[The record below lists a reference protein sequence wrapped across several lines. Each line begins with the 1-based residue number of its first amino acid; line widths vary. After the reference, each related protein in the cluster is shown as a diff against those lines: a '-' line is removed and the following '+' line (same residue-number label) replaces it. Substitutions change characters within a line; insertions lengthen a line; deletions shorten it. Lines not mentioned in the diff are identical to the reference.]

1 MIRVENDLGDV
12 LARFE
17 SDAEAERFERAVDLL
32 EKPLPTARR
41 NPNSDAML
49 RIVEKVHPSVRDRG
63 LEEIITRINQAV
75 FGVNEIKLTD
85 KVAAFIDFFFENRS
99 GDLDPN
105 FFFTLAAFNRSEIR
119 TIFGTLHAVRGGT
132 ESPGWSDVSVRKFHD
147 ATPILQAMY
156 VSKHL
161 FPLKLSF
168 NRDLD
173 GPSSDYALNMY
184 RVCGADPRNK
194 YPEPAAFNTGRDLYQ
209 STPLQIAHINLAIK
223 LLSIP
228 EIVQALSPEVTGQN
242 LAYSDARLV
251 RDVVKSK
258 WEEPLN
264 DLFSIELMTQI
275 GISVEMWKFAPPTFS
290 GKATGWNTVAD
301 QKFSTFEGF
310 YSAII
315 GLSTILA
322 KSGSAFDDI
331 QSRDLGLSKA
341 VDAISKDAFGSER
354 LKAKDIYELYIARN
368 PEYME
373 HFGVGESYI
382 HWAMPLFIDMWT
394 YESRPSSSNP
404 SKAKNILE
412 VINLIAESV
421 DDIADYCAGNPH
433 PLLQPMGDAGLVV
446 DADDLDA
453 NSRLILLRQLIVEPV
468 SYNVDPRHPLASLY
482 YYIGRGLRDSR
493 RSGDFPG
500 LQTIL
505 EVAKELGNNLP
516 EHRKLHEAKGSIVN
530 VYALEK
536 HNPLNLFVGHS
547 QVSNCCIYPG
557 SQGFSCGKDAFY
569 TSASRRGKIHYL
581 VQTSLMLLAYN
592 PKAEQFVGSNWA
604 WVPSNVNVPEP
615 AGSGDETE
623 EIHQNGISLG
633 QMIVLD
639 QFELSVWSTG
649 SKYGDRQDVDDSI
662 AEFMA
667 LSPTLFRGNPFGY
680 ILAGMT
686 GYTEEIVKKVYH
698 SIFSDLTFR
707 GYRGSSPVKVN
718 VTYKENVYSDIGS
731 DFASDV
737 KPIAYPPN
745 ANLEVA
751 YNSDDIEYYRCAICA
766 GECDDP
772 ETVDDWVEIDSST
785 KKLLINMGGNAEFLN
800 HDMSG
805 FAHEDC
811 TFWCNKCNTARP
823 LDIQIDVGRS
833 SDSLCTEC
841 AEKCESCGSV
851 FIQDEDEGWLVDGGC
866 TACMRYCDHC
876 DEYVDPSDIV
886 NALKGTQICV
896 DCYDKRDA
904 CSSCGTKEYEDYDL
918 AEIEGDLLCEDC
930 VKTCEECNDTRAKS
944 ETVCGNCDQPFEES
958 ED

>member
-1 MIRVENDLGDV
+1 MITIENDMGDI
-12 LARFE
+12 LARFDN
-17 SDAEAERFERAVDLL
+17 DAEAERFEKAVDLL
-32 EKPLPTARR
+32 EKPLPLARR
-41 NPNSDAML
+41 NPKSDAIQ
-49 RIVEKVHPSVRDRG
+49 RIIESVQPSIRNKG

-75 FGVNEIKLTD
+75 FGVNEIKLTG

-119 TIFGTLHAVRGGT
+119 TIFSTLHKVRADM
-132 ESPGWSDVSVRKFHD
+132 ESPGWTDVSVRNFHD

-156 VSKHL
+156 VAKHL

-168 NRDLD
+168 DKDLD

-184 RVCGADPRNK
+184 RVCGAGSRNK
-194 YPEPAAFNTGRDLYQ
+194 YPEPTTFNTGRDLYQ

-228 EIVQALSPEVTGQN
+228 AIVQALSPEVTGQN
-242 LAYSDARLV
+242 LAYSNARLV
-251 RDVVKSK
+251 RDIVKPK

-264 DLFSIELMTQI
+264 ELFSSALMTQI
-275 GISVEMWKFAPPTFS
+275 GISPEMWSFAQSIP
-290 GKATGWNTVAD
+290 GYRDTGWATVGS

-322 KSGSAFDDI
+322 KSGGAFDEI

-341 VDAISKDAFGSER
+341 VDVISKEAFGSER

-368 PEYME
+368 PDYME
-373 HFGVGESYI
+373 RFGVGESYI
-382 HWAMPLFIDMWT
+382 HWVMPLFIDMWS

-404 SKAKNILE
+404 SEAKNILE
-412 VINLIAESV
+412 VINLITESI
-421 DDIADYCAGNPH
+421 DDIADYCAGDPH
-433 PLLQPMGDAGLVV
+433 PLLQPMGDMWLSVETE
-446 DADDLDA
+446 DLDA

-468 SYNVDPRHPLASLY
+468 SYNVGPRHPLYSITD
-482 YYIGRGLRDSR
+482 YIGYGLHDDLRT
-493 RSGDFPG
+493 DFPG
-500 LQTIL
+500 LRTVL
-505 EVAKELGNNLP
+505 EVAKDLGNKLP
-516 EHRKLHEAKGSIVN
+516 EHRKLHEAKGSVVN

-536 HNPLNLFVGHS
+536 YNPLNLFVGHS

-592 PKAEQFVGSNWA
+592 PKVEQFVGSNWA
-604 WVPSNVNVPEP
+604 WVPSNVNVPYP
-615 AGSGDETE
+615 GGKGDETE

-649 SKYGDRQDVDDSI
+649 SEYGDRQDVDDSI
-662 AEFMA
+662 AEFMT
-667 LSPTLFRGNPFGY
+667 LSPTLFSGNPFGY
-680 ILAGMT
+680 ILAGMV
-686 GYTEEIVKKVYH
+686 GYTEDIVKEVYRNT
-698 SIFSDLTFR
+698 FFDLTFR
-707 GYRGSSPVKVN
+707 GYRSSSPVKN
-718 VTYKENVYSDIGS
+718 IVTYKEDVYSDIS
-731 DFASDV
+731 DFAFDV
-737 KPIAYPPN
+737 KPFAYPPN

-751 YNSDDIEYYRCAICA
+751 YSSDDIEYYRCAICK

-772 ETVDDWVEIDSST
+772 ETVDGWVEIDSST
-785 KKLLINMGGNAEFLN
+785 KQMLINMGGYAEFLN
-800 HDMSG
+800 QDKSD

-811 TFWCNKCNTARP
+811 TFWCDKCNTARP
-823 LDIQIDVGRS
+823 RDSQIDVHRS
-833 SDSLCTEC
+833 RHKLCTEC
-841 AEKCESCGSV
+841 SEQCESCGSV
-851 FIQDEDEGWLVDGGC
+851 FIQDEGEGCLVDGGC

-876 DEYVDPSDIV
+876 EEYVDPSDIV

-896 DCYDKRDA
+896 DCYEKRDA

-918 AEIEGDLLCEDC
+918 TEIEGRLFCEDC
-930 VKTCEECNDTRAKS
+930 VKTCEDCNDTRTKS
-944 ETVCGNCDQPFEES
+944 ETVCGNCYQPFKESEES
-958 ED
+958 